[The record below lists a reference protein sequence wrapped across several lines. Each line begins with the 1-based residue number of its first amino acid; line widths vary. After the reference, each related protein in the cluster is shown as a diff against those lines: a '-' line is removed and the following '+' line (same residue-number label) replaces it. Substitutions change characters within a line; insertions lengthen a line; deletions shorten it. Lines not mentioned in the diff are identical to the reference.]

1 MNAVRGIVAICG
13 IVVAVPALAMDSAE
27 LTVGAGMHLLG
38 EIDAAVDIPLV
49 GIQYGTID
57 IRDSAAYTAILDLP
71 LRSSQGARLELRYSY
86 QPTRLMFE
94 SSPDYDLFDLDVHTL
109 LAGIF
114 MERAPANSTV
124 VPYAGFSLGA
134 TLYDP
139 DTDREGETRF
149 TGAVT
154 LGVTKYVSEKMGLT
168 MRADF
173 LMPIDWGG
181 GGMWVGSSG
190 ATVTLG
196 GTSYMAQIGLGAA
209 LTYRLG
215 R

>member
-1 MNAVRGIVAICG
+1 MNVVRVFVAIC
-13 IVVAVPALAMDSAE
+13 ISLVAAPALAMDTPE
-27 LTVGAGMHLLG
+27 LTVGAGMHMLG
-38 EIDAAVDIPLV
+38 QTDAAVDFPLT
-49 GIQYGTID
+49 GIQYGIIN
-57 IRDSAAYTAILDLP
+57 IRDSAAYTAALDIP
-71 LRSSQGARLELRYSY
+71 LKANQGGRLELRYSY
-86 QPTRLMFE
+86 QPTRLQFE
-94 SSPDYDLFDLDVHTL
+94 SGTDYELFDLDVHTM

-124 VPYAGFSLGA
+124 LPYAGVSFGA

-149 TGAVT
+149 TAALT

-168 MRADF
+168 LRADF

-181 GGMWVGSSG
+181 GGMWVGTGG
-190 ATVTLG
+190 ATVSLG
-196 GTSYMAQIGLGAA
+196 GTSYLAQIGLGVG

-215 R
+215 S